1 MTKKEPLTKKVG
13 RKLKELYYGPKT
25 YAKKDFSPGSGEYRE
40 QLEKVK
46 ARKNLNPAKF
56 KKPIKKKDLLKEGKN
71 TKEKDYIDALRQAGA
86 TDKEIS
92 KFFE

>member
-25 YAKKDFSPGSGEYRE
+25 YAKKDFSPGSGEF
-40 QLEKVK
+40 
-46 ARKNLNPAKF
+46 RK
-56 KKPIKKKDLLKEGKN
+56 LKEGMTK
-71 TKEKDYIDALRQAGA
+71 KEKEYVDVLRKAGA
-86 TDKEIS
+86 TAKEIS